1 MATRPRPP
9 VGPPGPLDSHHDL
22 SQFSNGK
29 HASLD
34 QWLREHAVIGEGLSA
49 RTYVITTSGSARV
62 VGYYTISTASEQRG
76 ALPSAKPRRNMP
88 DPIPL
93 LLIGRLAIDQSFQGR
108 GLGADL
114 LLDAIRRCLAAAEI
128 VGARGLLA
136 HAIDDEAV
144 RFYEKYGF
152 VQSPLGERVML
163 LPIETAR
170 VLMAN

>member
-9 VGPPGPLDSHHDL
+9 VGPPEPLDSRHDL

-34 QWLREHAVIGEGLSA
+34 QWLREQAVIGEGLSA
-49 RTYVITTSGSARV
+49 RTYVITTAESSRV
-62 VGYYTISTASEQRG
+62 IGYYTISAASAQRG
-76 ALPSAKPRRNMP
+76 ALPSAKLRRNMP

-93 LLIGRLAIDQSFQGR
+93 LLIGRFAIDRSFQGQ

-114 LLDAIRRCLAAAEI
+114 LVDAIRRCLAAAEI

-136 HAIDDEAV
+136 HAIDEEAV

-152 VQSPLGERVML
+152 VQSPLGERVMV
-163 LPIETAR
+163 LPLETAR
-170 VLMAN
+170 ALLAN